1 MLDRL
6 QILHGLGFV
15 HMDIKPDNIL
25 LPMDYE
31 SSSNNFHI
39 KLIDFGMSWSYI
51 DNDTGLH

>member
-39 KLIDFGMSWSYI
+39 KLIDFGMS
-51 DNDTGLH
+51 